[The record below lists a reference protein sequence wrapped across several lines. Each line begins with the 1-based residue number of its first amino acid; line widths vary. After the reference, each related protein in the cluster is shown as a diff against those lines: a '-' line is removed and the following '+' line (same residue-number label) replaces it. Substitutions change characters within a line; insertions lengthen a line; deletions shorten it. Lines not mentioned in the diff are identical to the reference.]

1 MMTTQTAA
9 DAGSFDVGSIPLSL
23 YVHYPFCLRKC
34 PYCDF
39 NSYPR
44 SSFKGLVSDRD
55 YTRRLI
61 ADLAG
66 SIDLCGRRSFISIF
80 FGGGTPSLLALG
92 EIEKILT
99 AVEPYL
105 QPGAEISLEC
115 NPGTLLNL
123 SYLKS
128 LRALGVNR
136 LSLGVQSFQDSSL
149 KRLGRIHDSA
159 QARQACSWALTAGFE
174 NINIDIMH
182 GLPGQTPADALY
194 DLKTASQYACHL
206 SWYELTLEEDTY
218 FGAHPPV
225 LPDEDTLAAI
235 EEQGFASLAD
245 LGFARYEISA
255 FARLQR
261 HCVHN
266 ENYWRFGDYLGIGAG
281 AHSKITTIDAVT
293 RRAQAEH
300 PTDYVAG
307 PSAPWQRV
315 EREAL
320 PFEFMLNRLRLLT
333 PTAPSEFS
341 ALTGLPF
348 NTVLDKLC
356 TASDKGL
363 LTFYADQ
370 KFGLTKLGVLMLN
383 ELLEL
388 FL

>member
-1 MMTTQTAA
+1 MNQQTAA
-9 DAGSFDVGSIPLSL
+9 GTSSFNVGSIPLGL
-23 YVHYPFCLRKC
+23 YIHYPFCLRKC

-44 SSFKGLVSDRD
+44 ADFKNQVRDSD
-55 YTRRLI
+55 YTRRLLTDF
-61 ADLAG
+61 AD
-66 SIDLCGRRSFISIF
+66 SISLCGGRSFISVF
-80 FGGGTPSLLALG
+80 FGGGTPSLLAPE
-92 EIEKILT
+92 EIEKIL
-99 AVEPYL
+99 AVVEPYL

-123 SYLKS
+123 SYLKA

-136 LSLGVQSFQDSSL
+136 LSLGVQSFSDESL
-149 KRLGRIHDSA
+149 KKLGRIHDSA
-159 QARQACSWALTAGFE
+159 QARKAGDWAQTAGFD

-194 DLKTASQYACHL
+194 DLKIAAQYACHL
-206 SWYELTLEEDTY
+206 SWYELTLEEDTW
-218 FGAHPPV
+218 FGAHPPE
-225 LPDEDTLAAI
+225 LPDEDTLADI
-235 EEQGFASLAD
+235 EEQGFALLQD

-255 FARLQR
+255 FARGQR

-281 AHSKITTIDAVT
+281 AHSKITSEHAVT
-293 RRAQAEH
+293 RRAQSEH
-300 PTDYVAG
+300 PHSYLTG
-307 PSAPWQRV
+307 PSAPWQKV
-315 EREAL
+315 DPQAL

-333 PTAPSEFS
+333 PGSLAEFES
-341 ALTGLPF
+341 LTGLPPESVWKQL
-348 NTVLDKLC
+348 NT
-356 TASDKGL
+356 AAERGL
-363 LTFYADQ
+363 LTFYTDD